1 MFVRLFL
8 SLLQKTKVILIELQW
23 FFITHKAF
31 SRHSIFYLCQ
41 KIKTPFMSKSRYIQL
56 ILILGSLTALGPF
69 SIDMYLPGFAG
80 IAADLNTTVANVSMT
95 LSSYF
100 IGISAGQLLYGPL
113 LDRFGR
119 KKPLFIGLLVYI
131 LASLG
136 CVYVIDIDT
145 FIGLRFIQAIGSCA
159 ATVASVSMVRDL
171 FPVKDIPKV
180 FSLLMLVVGLSP
192 MLAPTVGGYVTEYY
206 SWHTVFFI
214 LMCMGIVILLA
225 AQLGLPNSFQ
235 PDKTISLKPKPIIT
249 NFINIIKEPQFY
261 TYAFTGAIA
270 FSGLFTYVAA
280 SPILFMDIF
289 KVDAK
294 TYGWIFAFMSLSFIG
309 SSQLNSV
316 LLKRFSS
323 EQMIYSALIL
333 QSVISILFLVLAL
346 NNLLGLYETITML
359 FLFLGCLGTSNPNT
373 ASLTLAPF
381 SRNAGSASALMGAI
395 QLGLGALASFAVGV
409 FVKDTIS
416 PMVVIMT
423 TTTLLAFLILKI
435 GKRNIKKTI
444 AIEEE
449 ITIVP

>member
-1 MFVRLFL
+1 MTVA
-8 SLLQKTKVILIELQW
+8 EMP
-23 FFITHKAF
+23 KAKYF
-31 SRHSIFYLCQ
+31 
-41 KIKTPFMSKSRYIQL
+41 KL

-80 IAADLNTTVANVSMT
+80 IANDLNTSVANVSMT

-136 CVYVIDIDT
+136 CVFVTDIDT
-145 FIGLRFIQAIGSCA
+145 FIGLRFVQAIGSCA

-171 FPVKDIPKV
+171 FTVKDIPKV

-206 SWHTVFFI
+206 GWHVVFFI
-214 LMCMGIVILLA
+214 LMCMGILILLA
-225 AQLGLPNSFQ
+225 AEIGLPTTFK
-235 PDKTISLKPKPIIT
+235 PDTSISLKPNPIIT
-249 NFINIIKEPQFY
+249 NFLTILKEPQFY
-261 TYAFTGAIA
+261 TYAFAGSIA

-309 SSQLNSV
+309 ASQLNSF
-316 LLKRFSS
+316 LLKKYSS
-323 EQMIYSALIL
+323 EQMIFGSLIV
-333 QSVISILFLVLAL
+333 QTCVSILFLALAM
-346 NNLLGLYETITML
+346 NSLLGLYETITLL
-359 FLFLGCLGTSNPNT
+359 FLFLACLGISNPNT
-373 ASLTLAPF
+373 AGLTLAPF
-381 SRNAGSASALMGAI
+381 SKNAGSASALMGAI

-409 FVKDTIS
+409 FVKNS
-416 PMVVIMT
+416 MLPMVLIMT
-423 TTTLLAFLILKI
+423 VSTVLALIILIL

-444 AIEEE
+444 TTSLNQEMV
-449 ITIVP
+449 TVH

>member
-1 MFVRLFL
+1 
-8 SLLQKTKVILIELQW
+8 
-23 FFITHKAF
+23 
-31 SRHSIFYLCQ
+31 
-41 KIKTPFMSKSRYIQL
+41 
-56 ILILGSLTALGPF
+56 
-69 SIDMYLPGFAG
+69 MYLPGFSG

-100 IGISAGQLLYGPL
+100 VGISAGQLLYGPL

-131 LASLG
+131 FASLG
-136 CVYVIDIDT
+136 CVYVTDIDT

-171 FPVKDIPKV
+171 FPVKEIPKV

-206 SWHTVFFI
+206 GWHTVFFI
-214 LMCMGIVILLA
+214 LMCMGIVILIA
-225 AQLGLPNSFQ
+225 AQMGLPNSYE
-235 PDKTISLKPKPIIT
+235 PDQSISLKPKPIIS
-249 NFINIIKEPQFY
+249 NFISIVKEPQFY

-289 KVDAK
+289 KIDAK

-316 LLKRFSS
+316 LLRRFSS
-323 EQMIYSALIL
+323 EQMIYSALIS

-346 NNLLGLYETITML
+346 NNLLGLYETIAML
-359 FLFLGCLGTSNPNT
+359 FLFLGCLGISNPNT
-373 ASLTLAPF
+373 AGLTLAPF
-381 SRNAGSASALMGAI
+381 AKNAGSASALMGAI

-409 FVKDTIS
+409 FVKDSMI

-423 TTTLLAFLILKI
+423 TTTLVAFLILQI
-435 GKRNIKKTI
+435 GKKNIKKTI
-444 AIEEE
+444 AIIED
-449 ITIVP
+449 